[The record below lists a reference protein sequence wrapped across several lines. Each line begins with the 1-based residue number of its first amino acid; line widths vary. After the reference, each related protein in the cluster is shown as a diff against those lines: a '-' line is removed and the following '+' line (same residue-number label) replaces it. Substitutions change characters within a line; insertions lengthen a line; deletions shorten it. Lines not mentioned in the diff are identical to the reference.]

1 MGRKTQPDD
10 QGPVMGR
17 DPLAA
22 DEEVL
27 ARTFYGRPGEPGGA
41 EPSVEELAPPPRTS
55 PSRRR
60 RARKAKKPG
69 HYRIVSISLYNEDIE
84 RIDALVQELKASG
97 HPKANRSALIR
108 YAIDTVDIS
117 RMPRSY

>member
-1 MGRKTQPDD
+1 MGRKTQPDE

-27 ARTFYGRPGEPGGA
+27 ARTFYGRPGEADAP
-41 EPSVEELAPPPRTS
+41 EPTVEELAPPPRNQPT
-55 PSRRR
+55 RRR
-60 RARKAKKPG
+60 RQRKAKKPG

-84 RIDALVQELKASG
+84 RIDALVKELKESG

-108 YAIDTVDIS
+108 YAIDNVDIS